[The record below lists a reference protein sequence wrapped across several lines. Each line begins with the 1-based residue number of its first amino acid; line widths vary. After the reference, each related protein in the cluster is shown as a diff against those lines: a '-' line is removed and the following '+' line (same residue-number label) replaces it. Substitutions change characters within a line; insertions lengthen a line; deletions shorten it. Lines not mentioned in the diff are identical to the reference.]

1 MTSWDE
7 GKKDVKTLEMTNEMT
22 KEAKIRKER
31 LGFRARFNLSKLR
44 PQPSLEPL
52 RQTSIA
58 IKFYPAQTKPL

>member
-1 MTSWDE
+1 
-7 GKKDVKTLEMTNEMT
+7 MTNEMT
-22 KEAKIRKER
+22 KEAKIKKER